1 MINFAFRDIET
12 GQTFETKA
20 ENEDEAFEKAREHFG
35 EIAEEGRW
43 EEENKGEDENFNV
56 VYVEYRLNRPL
67 HVVYFECRHHPGDS
81 RLIGV
86 YSTNEKA
93 KAAVKNAIES
103 DARSY
108 PNHPRREEQDEWSY
122 KIETSYIDE

>member
-1 MINFAFRDIET
+1 MITYAFRDMET
-12 GQTFETKA
+12 GQTFETKT
-20 ENEDEAFEKAREHFG
+20 ENEDEAFQKALEHFG

-43 EEENKGEDENFNV
+43 EEENEGEDAEGNV
-56 VYVEYRLNRPL
+56 VYVAYFLQRPL
-67 HVVYFECRHHPGDS
+67 HVVYFHCIHHPSDS
-81 RLIGV
+81 CLIGV

-122 KIETSYIDE
+122 KIETKYIDE